1 MKTYQTFEELV
12 IAFEHEEIPFCI
24 VQEITMA
31 LGDLCKNSEED
42 ITLEDVKITRKQVAE
57 CPTRGELLLEMGGN
71 ILVCETEEDLKQIT
85 VFDSDWAASHGGAWP
100 TVADTPGELDIC
112 QYLQD
117 DPELGWA
124 LMVAIWNNAGGSSFF
139 VPEKLWAAAKLE
151 ENLQC

>member
-31 LGDLCKNSEED
+31 LGDVCKNSED
-42 ITLEDVKITRKQVAE
+42 ITLDDVKTIRKQLAGS
-57 CPTRGELLLEMGGN
+57 PTRGEFIFEMGGN
-71 ILVCETEEDLKQIT
+71 VLVCETEEDLKRI
-85 VFDSDWAASHGGAWP
+85 VIFDLEWTETHPTMWATAMEVVGG
-100 TVADTPGELDIC
+100 LDIC
-112 QYLQD
+112 QYLQN

-139 VPEKLWAAAKLE
+139 VPENLWAAAKLE

>member
-12 IAFEHEEIPFCI
+12 TAFKQEEIPFCI
-24 VQEITMA
+24 LQEVAMA
-31 LGDLCKNSEED
+31 LGDVCKNSED
-42 ITLEDVKITRKQVAE
+42 ITLGDIIDIQKQVAKSSA
-57 CPTRGELLLEMGGN
+57 RGEFLLEMGGN
-71 ILVCETEEDLKQIT
+71 IFVCETEEDLKQIT
-85 VFDSDWAASHGGAWP
+85 VFDTAWAEAHEGAWP
-100 TVADTPGELDIC
+100 TAADTPGELDIC

-117 DPELGWA
+117 NPELGWA